1 MYLSIPWFQWMN
13 DTCKVSFILFYLYFK
28 SFSLINY
35 KKREEKWYKEYEK
48 GYQEY
53 ERYYKNQT
61 SHIHHLLNGSYS
73 SYFLIVSQYLYYL
86 SYSSYISSYIYNF
99 SQNFHILLC
108 FFMPIFGF
116 FYIFSHLLL
125 YFLYVLSLT
134 LFYIISHIFCTLF
147 HIFCIISYIFL
158 YFLSHS
164 SCRFSQIL
172 YLFHVKYL
180 QDQILC
186 PYIDLL

>member
-1 MYLSIPWFQWMN
+1 MDHTPHIFLLSHNI
-13 DTCKVSFILFYLYFK
+13 CI
-28 SFSLINY
+28 I
-35 KKREEKWYKEYEK
+35 
-48 GYQEY
+48 
-53 ERYYKNQT
+53 
-61 SHIHHLLNGSYS
+61 
-73 SYFLIVSQYLYYL
+73 
-86 SYSSYISSYIYNF
+86 SYIPRTFPHIFINFLSLCIFFSKFSF